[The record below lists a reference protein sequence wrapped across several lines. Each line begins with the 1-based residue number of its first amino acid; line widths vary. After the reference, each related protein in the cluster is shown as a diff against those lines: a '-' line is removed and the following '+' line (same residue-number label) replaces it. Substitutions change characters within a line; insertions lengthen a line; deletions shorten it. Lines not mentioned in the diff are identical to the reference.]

1 MRYSTPNVPPPS
13 TPSLQ
18 QQQNHSHHS
27 QPQPNIMNPDAVV
40 ALAAAGPPP
49 NIPPNHGTHPPQPAH
64 LVGHHPQV
72 GIAPQIQVH
81 YPTIFQ
87 ATLTMPQQG
96 HRHIDQTEQQVPVP
110 DPQQSHQQVYH
121 YQQDIQVH
129 PRTPESLRDED
140 IKSGFPL
147 TIAQTA
153 VSYPATVCML
163 SS

>member
-1 MRYSTPNVPPPS
+1 
-13 TPSLQ
+13 
-18 QQQNHSHHS
+18 
-27 QPQPNIMNPDAVV
+27 MNPDAVV

-163 SS
+163 SSS